1 MGWVDIVM
9 RIRNCRPIR
18 LQLVRINLMNLRLV
32 FVLVGTTHTGNIG
45 ATARAMKN
53 MGFAELRLVDC
64 CPHLTKEA
72 LSRSS
77 GADGVLREAKCYDTL
92 DEAVAD
98 CQHVI
103 GTSARDRHVALPVK
117 SCRDVATQIAEDAR
131 SPVPNAC
138 TAMVFGQERAGL
150 TNEQMDRCTCL
161 LRIPVNPDFSSLN
174 LGAAVQVVAYECA
187 QALQIVSLNP
197 TSEHQSAIEPAASGE
212 DMQHLYDH
220 LQTVMVDTGF
230 MDPDNPKL
238 LMRRIR
244 RYFERN
250 RPSDRELAIF
260 RGILS
265 ATQEPIR
272 KKKRQSSPD

>member
-1 MGWVDIVM
+1 
-9 RIRNCRPIR
+9 
-18 LQLVRINLMNLRLV
+18 MNMRLV

-53 MGFAELRLVDC
+53 MGFNELRLVDC

-77 GADGVLREAKCYDTL
+77 GADGVLRDAKCYDTL
-92 DEAVAD
+92 DQAVAD
-98 CQHVI
+98 CQSVI

-117 SCRDVATQIAEDAR
+117 SCRDVATTIAED
-131 SPVPNAC
+131 SQVLTEDAC

-150 TNEQMDRCTCL
+150 TNEQMDRCTTL

-187 QALQIVSLNP
+187 QALQIASLNP
-197 TSEHQSAIEPAASGE
+197 TSERQSEVEPAASGQ

-220 LQTVMVDTGF
+220 LQRVMIATGF
-230 MDPDNPKL
+230 MDEDNPKL
-238 LMRRIR
+238 LMRRLR

-265 ATQEPIR
+265 ATEKPIR
-272 KKKRQSSPD
+272 SKKVPEPDD